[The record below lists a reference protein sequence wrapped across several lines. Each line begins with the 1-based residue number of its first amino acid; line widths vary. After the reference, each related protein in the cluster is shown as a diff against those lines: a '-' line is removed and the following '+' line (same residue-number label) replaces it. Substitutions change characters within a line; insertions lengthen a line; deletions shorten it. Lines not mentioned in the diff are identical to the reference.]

1 MALRKLSILNG
12 LLVVDHVNPSGNRKE
27 VKLSHGYRKFFVTTL
42 VNSKISETIISKLTG
57 HTIPNSMGLLQIYSK
72 QTEDQMLEEYMKAVD
87 NLTINPEN
95 RLKRKVEKLEVEKT
109 EIQALALELEK
120 VKRMIGQ

>member
-1 MALRKLSILNG
+1 M
-12 LLVVDHVNPSGNRKE
+12 
-27 VKLSHGYRKFFVTTL
+27 L

-72 QTEDQMLEEYMKAVD
+72 QTEDEMLKEYLKAVD

-95 RLKRKVEKLEVEKT
+95 RLKRKVEMLTIEKSKVD
-109 EIQALALELEK
+109 LALYQ
-120 VKRMIGQ
+120 RDQ